1 MTMRNLYFV
10 WDYGLLI
17 TDRWL
22 LQIRHH
28 RQVFPALHP
37 PSLARLEYVLR
48 CLAYLSNMVITI
60 TLLYINYN

>member
-1 MTMRNLYFV
+1 MI
-10 WDYGLLI
+10 LI
-17 TDRWL
+17 FFFFADRWL

-48 CLAYLSNMVITI
+48 CFAYLSNMVIDTP
-60 TLLYINYN
+60 L